1 MPAKSLVL
9 LSGGLDS
16 MYALTVAR
24 RESDIRLVV
33 TFDYGQ
39 RSHEREAAAAR
50 AACRRYGIPHRVV
63 ALPFLDSGL
72 LAGHPLF
79 DARIDC
85 PAPLNAELDD
95 AVKSA
100 ATAKAVWVPNRNGI
114 FLNVAAGLAEAL
126 GAEFLYVGFNA
137 EEGATF
143 PDNSVEY
150 VDAVNK
156 SLFYSTQNRVHVVSP
171 PLKLRK
177 TDIVRELKA
186 ADFDFSS
193 LWSCYL
199 GGEKMCGACESCARL
214 KRALRANGLERPDL
228 FL

>member
-1 MPAKSLVL
+1 MTAKSLVL

-16 MYALTVAR
+16 MYALLQAR
-24 RESDIRLVV
+24 RDTDIRLVV
-33 TFDYGQ
+33 TFDYAQ
-39 RSHEREAAAAR
+39 RSHEREASAAR
-50 AACRRYGIPHRVV
+50 AVCRKYGLAHRVV

-79 DARIDC
+79 DARTDC
-85 PAPLNAELDD
+85 PQPRSTELDD

-143 PDNSVEY
+143 PDNSSEY
-150 VDAVNK
+150 VDAVND
-156 SLFYSTQNRVHVVSP
+156 SLSYSTQNRVRVIAP

-186 ADFDFSS
+186 ADFDFST

-199 GGEKMCGACESCARL
+199 GSEKMCGTCESCARL
-214 KRALRANGLERPDL
+214 KRALSENGLEKAEL